1 MHLPNPSCRKDR
13 MSNVRVLQMPT
24 FKRAY
29 KKLHR
34 NQKAAVDK
42 AVAVVV
48 SDPSSGEEKKGDLA
62 GIFVYKFDCI
72 NRQFLLAY
80 EFDPATRLLHAVGVH
95 ENFYKNLKSIPTK
108 SSPAHNPSGT
118 PSSNHNM

>member
-1 MHLPNPSCRKDR
+1 MPSPLYRKER
-13 MSNVRVLQMPT
+13 MSNVRVVQMPV

-42 AVAVVV
+42 AVAAVVA
-48 SDPSSGEEKKGDLA
+48 DPSSGEEKKGDLT
-62 GIFVYKFDCI
+62 GVFVYKFDCV

-80 EFDPATRLLHAVGVH
+80 EFDSVTRTLHAVGVH
-95 ENFYKNLKSIPTK
+95 ENYYRDLKR
-108 SSPAHNPSGT
+108 
-118 PSSNHNM
+118 